1 VSITGPSRPER
12 KHRIS
17 EKRRQQYRFSILLI
31 DDMQRIG
38 LERFYRITIRCIKE
52 INMNRLLNT
61 ALAAAFAFALTF
73 GSIGAIVTVPSAQAA
88 APTAFELPVIA

>member
-1 VSITGPSRPER
+1 
-12 KHRIS
+12 
-17 EKRRQQYRFSILLI
+17 
-31 DDMQRIG
+31 
-38 LERFYRITIRCIKE
+38 
-52 INMNRLLNT
+52 MNRLLNT

>member
-1 VSITGPSRPER
+1 
-12 KHRIS
+12 
-17 EKRRQQYRFSILLI
+17 
-31 DDMQRIG
+31 MQRIG

-73 GSIGAIVTVPSAQAA
+73 GSIGAIVTVPPVQAA
-88 APTAFELPVIA
+88 LPASNAIAELA